1 MSLYTVEGCTAW
13 SRAPGGNAVSSTAGI
28 EDTCSPQQIT
38 FMTFS
43 VTQVNPRTDPLHH
56 SLCVT
61 TGAHSHPS
69 LPPLAPTPHSYP
81 CLHPSLPPPSSSSLT
96 PTALTFTPRSYPH
109 LHPSLPPSPSPL
121 PPFLTP
127 FPHSHPHL
135 HPSLAPL
142 TRVHCLELTLH
153 SPSPPLLPRFP
164 RLPLCSSLHQV
175 QG

>member
-13 SRAPGGNAVSSTAGI
+13 SRAPGGDAVSSTAGI
-28 EDTCSPQQIT
+28 EYTCSPQQIT

-81 CLHPSLPPPSSSSLT
+81 CLYPSLPPPSSSPLT
-96 PTALTFTPRSYPH
+96 PIALTFT
-109 LHPSLPPSPSPL
+109 
-121 PPFLTP
+121 
-127 FPHSHPHL
+127 PHSHPHL
-135 HPSLAPL
+135 HPSHHSSLPPSCSPL
-142 TRVHCLELTLH
+142 TCTPDSSTLSGAH
-153 SPSPPLLPRFP
+153 FTLSLPSPPLLPRFP